1 MNYYEEESYSSF
13 HIRPWLKLG
22 RFFKPYRRKLT
33 ALVLFMFLTALMDL
47 SIPLFQKYA
56 VDNFIVKNT
65 LEGLDGFAVLYG
77 GALVTMALSVTIF
90 ARLAIEVEMHIGK
103 DLRREIFEHLQNL
116 SLSYYNTTPVGYI
129 LARTLSDTN
138 KIGMMIAWGLVDVFW
153 SFAYV
158 TGAFAAMF
166 MLNAKLTLIVGMVI
180 PIMALITFY
189 FQKKILSASRKL
201 RKVNSKITGSF
212 NEGIT
217 GAKTSKTLVI
227 EDKNLL
233 EFSDISSEMKFTAV
247 RLAGLNAL
255 YIPIIVF
262 FGSVL
267 TALVLARGGRLAMDR
282 IIQIGTLSAF
292 LSYAINIFEPIQQ
305 LARTFAEVISLQANI
320 ERVTD
325 LLDKEPL
332 IKDSE
337 DVVKTY
343 GDIINPKRENWEEI
357 AGEIEFKNVS
367 FQYPDGN
374 EEILKNFN
382 LHIPAGSKIA
392 IVGETGAGKSTLVN
406 LACRFFEPT
415 EGQILIDGRDYR
427 ERSQLW
433 LHSNIGYVLQSPH
446 LFSGTI
452 KENIRYGNLDA
463 TDDDIIEAAKIV
475 SVDTIINKLE
485 KGYDSNVGEGGDRLS
500 TGEKQLI
507 SIARAILADPKIFV
521 LDEATSSVDT
531 HTEKLI
537 QKGIEYLL
545 KGRTSFIIAHRLSTI
560 KKADIILVVNDGKI
574 IESGTHKDLIAE
586 RGHYYNLYTK
596 QFEEEKTL
604 ELIGDIPSADTKL

>member
-1 MNYYEEESYSSF
+1 MNYYEEESYRSF
-13 HIRPWLKLG
+13 NIKPWLKLK
-22 RFFKPYRRKLT
+22 RFFKPYTKYLT
-33 ALVLFMFLTALMDL
+33 DLTILMLVTALMDL

-56 VDNFIVKNT
+56 VDNFIAKST
-65 LEGLDGFAVLYG
+65 TEGLTAFIGAYGAVLT
-77 GALVTMALSVTIF
+77 VMALSVTLFI
-90 ARLAIEVEMHIGK
+90 RLAIVVEMHIGM
-103 DLRREIFEHLQNL
+103 DLRKEIFEHLQNL

-138 KIGMMIAWGLVDVFW
+138 KIGSMIAWGLVDVFW

-158 TGAFAAMF
+158 IGAFIAMF
-166 MLNAKLTLIVGMVI
+166 MLNVRLTLIVGLVV
-180 PIMALITFY
+180 PIMALITVY
-189 FQKKILSASRKL
+189 FQNRILSTSREL
-201 RKVNSKITGSF
+201 RKVNSKMTGAF
-212 NEGIT
+212 NEGIM

-227 EDKNLL
+227 EDKNLSEFKGISEAL
-233 EFSDISSEMKFTAV
+233 EGSAIN
-247 RLAGLNAL
+247 LARWNAL

-267 TALVLARGGRLAMDR
+267 TALVLARGGILAMDG

-292 LSYAINIFEPIQQ
+292 LSYAVNIFEPVQQ
-305 LARTFAEVISLQANI
+305 LARTFAEIISLQANI

-332 IKDSE
+332 IKDRE
-337 DVVKTY
+337 DVIKIY
-343 GDIINPKRENWEEI
+343 GDNINPKRENWEEI
-357 AGEIEFKNVS
+357 KGEIEFRNVT
-367 FQYPDGN
+367 FKYPDGD
-374 EEILKNFN
+374 EEVLKNFN
-382 LHIPAGSKIA
+382 LHIPAGTNVA

-406 LACRFFEPT
+406 LACRFFEPR

-433 LHSNIGYVLQSPH
+433 LHSNIGYVLQTPH

-452 KENIRYGNLDA
+452 RDNIRYGNLDA
-463 TDDDIIEAAKIV
+463 SDDQIREAAKIV
-475 SVDTIINKLE
+475 SLDTLINKFE
-485 KGYDSNVGEGGDRLS
+485 KGYDTHVGEGGDRLS

-507 SIARAILADPKIFV
+507 SIARAILADPKIFI

-537 QKGIEYLL
+537 QNGIEYLL

-560 KKADIILVVNDGKI
+560 KKADIILVVEDGKI
-574 IESGTHKDLIAE
+574 IERGSHKELIAKK
-586 RGHYYNLYTK
+586 GHYYNLYTK

-604 ELIGDIPSADTKL
+604 EVLK

>member
-1 MNYYEEESYSSF
+1 MNNYEEESYRSF
-13 HIRPWLKLG
+13 NIKPWLKLK
-22 RFFKPYRRKLT
+22 RFFKPYTKNLT
-33 ALVLFMFLTALMDL
+33 GLTILMLVTALMDL

-56 VDNFIVKNT
+56 VDNFIAKST
-65 LEGLDGFAVLYG
+65 TEGLTAFIGAYGAVLT
-77 GALVTMALSVTIF
+77 VMALSVTLFI
-90 ARLAIEVEMHIGK
+90 RLAIVVEMHIGM
-103 DLRREIFEHLQNL
+103 DLRKEIFEHLQNL

-138 KIGMMIAWGLVDVFW
+138 KIGSMIAWGLVDVFW

-158 TGAFAAMF
+158 IGAFIAMF
-166 MLNAKLTLIVGMVI
+166 MLNVRLTLIVGLVV
-180 PIMALITFY
+180 PIMALITVY
-189 FQKKILSASRKL
+189 FQNRILSTSREL
-201 RKVNSKITGSF
+201 RKVNSKMTGAF
-212 NEGIT
+212 NEGIM

-227 EDKNLL
+227 EDKNLSEFKGISEAL
-233 EFSDISSEMKFTAV
+233 EGSAIN
-247 RLAGLNAL
+247 LARWNAL

-267 TALVLARGGRLAMDR
+267 TALVLARGGILAMDG

-292 LSYAINIFEPIQQ
+292 LSYAVNIFEPVQQ
-305 LARTFAEVISLQANI
+305 LARTFAEIISLQANI

-332 IKDSE
+332 IKDRE
-337 DVVKTY
+337 DVIKIY
-343 GDIINPKRENWEEI
+343 GDNINPKRENWEEI
-357 AGEIEFKNVS
+357 KGEIEFRNVT
-367 FQYPDGN
+367 FKYPDGD
-374 EEILKNFN
+374 EEVLKNFN
-382 LHIPAGSKIA
+382 LHIPAGTNVA

-406 LACRFFEPT
+406 LACRFFEPR

-433 LHSNIGYVLQSPH
+433 LHSNIGYVLQTPH

-452 KENIRYGNLDA
+452 RDNIRYGNLDA
-463 TDDDIIEAAKIV
+463 SDDQIREAAKIV
-475 SVDTIINKLE
+475 SLDTLINKFE
-485 KGYDSNVGEGGDRLS
+485 KGYDTHVGEGGDRLS

-507 SIARAILADPKIFV
+507 SIARAILADPKIFI

-537 QKGIEYLL
+537 QNGIEYLL

-560 KKADIILVVNDGKI
+560 KKADIILVVEDGKI
-574 IESGTHKDLIAE
+574 IERGSHKELIAKK
-586 RGHYYNLYTK
+586 GHYYNLYTK

-604 ELIGDIPSADTKL
+604 EVLK

>member
-13 HIRPWLKLG
+13 NIKPWLKLG
-22 RFFKPYRRKLT
+22 RFFKPYTKKL
-33 ALVLFMFLTALMDL
+33 LGIVLFMFLTALMDL

-56 VDNFIVKNT
+56 VDSFIAKDT
-65 LEGLDGFAVLYG
+65 TEGINSFIALYG
-77 GALVTMALSVTIF
+77 AALVTMAISVTIF
-90 ARLAIEVEMHIGK
+90 IRLAVEVEMHIGM
-103 DLRREIFEHLQNL
+103 DLRKEIFEHLQNL
-116 SLSYYNTTPVGYI
+116 SLSYYNKTPVGYI

-138 KIGMMIAWGLVDVFW
+138 KIGSMIAWGLVDVFW
-153 SFAYV
+153 SFVYV
-158 TGAFAAMF
+158 IGAFIAMF
-166 MLNAKLTLIVGMVI
+166 MLNVKLTLIVSLVI
-180 PIMALITFY
+180 PVMAVITFY
-189 FQKKILSASRKL
+189 FQNKILLTSRKL
-201 RKVNSKITGSF
+201 RKVNSKMTGSF

-217 GAKTSKTLVI
+217 GAKTSKSLVI
-227 EDKNLL
+227 EDKNLM
-233 EFSDISSEMKFTAV
+233 EFKNISSEMKLSAV
-247 RLAGLNAL
+247 RLARLNAL

-267 TALVLARGGRLAMDR
+267 TALVLAKGGRLAMEQ

-292 LSYAINIFEPIQQ
+292 LSYAINIFEPVQQ

-320 ERVTD
+320 ERVTE
-325 LLDKEPL
+325 LLEKEPL
-332 IKDSE
+332 IKDRE
-337 DVVKTY
+337 DVVKIY
-343 GDIINPKRENWEEI
+343 GDNINPKRENWEEI
-357 AGEIEFKNVS
+357 AGEIEFKNVT
-367 FQYPDGN
+367 FKYPDGD
-374 EEILKNFN
+374 EEVLQNFN
-382 LHIPAGSKIA
+382 LHIPAGANVA

-415 EGQILIDGRDYR
+415 EGKILIDGKDYR

-433 LHSNIGYVLQSPH
+433 LHSNIGYVLQDPH

-463 TDDDIIEAAKIV
+463 TDEDIMEAAKIV
-475 SVDTIINKLE
+475 SVDSIINKLE
-485 KGYDSNVGEGGDRLS
+485 KGYDSHVGEGGDRLS

-507 SIARAILADPKIFV
+507 SIARAILANPKIFI

-531 HTEKLI
+531 HTERLI

-574 IESGTHKDLIAE
+574 IERGTHKDLIAKK
-586 RGHYYNLYTK
+586 GHYYSLYTK
-596 QFEEEKTL
+596 QFEEEKTFEVL
-604 ELIGDIPSADTKL
+604 Q

>member
-1 MNYYEEESYSSF
+1 MNYYEEESYRSF
-13 HIRPWLKLG
+13 NIKPWLKLK
-22 RFFKPYRRKLT
+22 RFFKPYTKNLT
-33 ALVLFMFLTALMDL
+33 GLTILMLVTALMDL

-56 VDNFIVKNT
+56 VDNFIAKST
-65 LEGLDGFAVLYG
+65 TEGLTAFIGAYGAVLT
-77 GALVTMALSVTIF
+77 VMALSVTLFI
-90 ARLAIEVEMHIGK
+90 RLAIVVEMHIGK
-103 DLRREIFEHLQNL
+103 DLRKEIFEHLQNL

-138 KIGMMIAWGLVDVFW
+138 KIGSMIAWGLVDVFW

-158 TGAFAAMF
+158 IGAFIAMF
-166 MLNAKLTLIVGMVI
+166 MLNVRLTLIVGLVV
-180 PIMALITFY
+180 PIMALITVY
-189 FQKKILSASRKL
+189 FQNRILSTSREL
-201 RKVNSKITGSF
+201 RKVNSKMTGAF
-212 NEGIT
+212 NEGIM

-227 EDKNLL
+227 EDKNLSEFKGISEAL
-233 EFSDISSEMKFTAV
+233 EGSAIN
-247 RLAGLNAL
+247 LARWNAL

-267 TALVLARGGRLAMDR
+267 TALVLARGGILAMDG

-292 LSYAINIFEPIQQ
+292 LSYAVNIFEPVQQ
-305 LARTFAEVISLQANI
+305 LARTFAEIISLQANI

-332 IKDSE
+332 IKDRE
-337 DVVKTY
+337 DVIKIY
-343 GDIINPKRENWEEI
+343 GDNINPKRENWEEI
-357 AGEIEFKNVS
+357 KGEIEFRNVT
-367 FQYPDGN
+367 FKYPDGD
-374 EEILKNFN
+374 EEVLKNFN
-382 LHIPAGSKIA
+382 LHIPAGTNVA

-406 LACRFFEPT
+406 LACRFFEPR

-433 LHSNIGYVLQSPH
+433 LHSNIGYVLQTPH

-452 KENIRYGNLDA
+452 RDNIRYGNLDA
-463 TDDDIIEAAKIV
+463 SDDQIREAAKIV
-475 SVDTIINKLE
+475 SLDTLINKFE
-485 KGYDSNVGEGGDRLS
+485 KGYDTHVGEGGDRLS

-507 SIARAILADPKIFV
+507 SIARAILADPKIFI

-537 QKGIEYLL
+537 QNGIEYLL

-560 KKADIILVVNDGKI
+560 KKADIILVVEDGKI
-574 IESGTHKDLIAE
+574 IERGSHKELIAKK
-586 RGHYYNLYTK
+586 GHYYNLYTK

-604 ELIGDIPSADTKL
+604 EVLK

>member
-1 MNYYEEESYSSF
+1 MNYYEEESYRSF
-13 HIRPWLKLG
+13 NIKPWLKLK
-22 RFFKPYRRKLT
+22 RFFKPYTKNLT
-33 ALVLFMFLTALMDL
+33 GLTILMLVTALMDL

-56 VDNFIVKNT
+56 VDNFIAKST
-65 LEGLDGFAVLYG
+65 TEGLTAFIGAYGAVLT
-77 GALVTMALSVTIF
+77 VMALSVTLFI
-90 ARLAIEVEMHIGK
+90 RLAIVVEMHIGM
-103 DLRREIFEHLQNL
+103 DLRKEIFEHLQNL

-138 KIGMMIAWGLVDVFW
+138 KIGSMIAWGLVDVFW

-158 TGAFAAMF
+158 IGAFIAMF
-166 MLNAKLTLIVGMVI
+166 MLNVRLTLIVGLVV
-180 PIMALITFY
+180 PIMALITVY
-189 FQKKILSASRKL
+189 FQNRILSTSREL
-201 RKVNSKITGSF
+201 RKVNSKMTGAF
-212 NEGIT
+212 NEGIM

-227 EDKNLL
+227 EDKNLSEFKGISEAL
-233 EFSDISSEMKFTAV
+233 EGSAIN
-247 RLAGLNAL
+247 LARWNAL

-267 TALVLARGGRLAMDR
+267 TALVLARGGILAMDG

-292 LSYAINIFEPIQQ
+292 LSYAVNIFEPVQQ
-305 LARTFAEVISLQANI
+305 LARTFAEIISLQANI

-332 IKDSE
+332 IKDRE
-337 DVVKTY
+337 DVIKIY
-343 GDIINPKRENWEEI
+343 GDNINPKRENWEEI
-357 AGEIEFKNVS
+357 KGEIEFRNVT
-367 FQYPDGN
+367 FKYPDGD
-374 EEILKNFN
+374 EEVLKNFN
-382 LHIPAGSKIA
+382 LHIPAGTNVA

-406 LACRFFEPT
+406 LACRFFEPR

-433 LHSNIGYVLQSPH
+433 LHSNIGYVLQTPH

-452 KENIRYGNLDA
+452 SDNIRYGNLDA
-463 TDDDIIEAAKIV
+463 SDDQIREAAKIV
-475 SVDTIINKLE
+475 SLDTLINKFE
-485 KGYDSNVGEGGDRLS
+485 KGYDTHVGEGGDRLS

-507 SIARAILADPKIFV
+507 SIARAILADPKIFI

-537 QKGIEYLL
+537 QNGIEYLL

-560 KKADIILVVNDGKI
+560 KKADIILVVEDGKI
-574 IESGTHKDLIAE
+574 IERGSHKELIAKK
-586 RGHYYNLYTK
+586 GHYYNLYTK

-604 ELIGDIPSADTKL
+604 EVLK